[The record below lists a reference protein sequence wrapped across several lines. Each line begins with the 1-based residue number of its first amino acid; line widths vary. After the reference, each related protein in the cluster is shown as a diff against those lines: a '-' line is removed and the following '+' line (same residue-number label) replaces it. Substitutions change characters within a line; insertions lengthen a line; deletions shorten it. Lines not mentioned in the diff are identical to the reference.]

1 MIRLPGAAAG
11 CVSRAFGVGCAAK
24 RSGIGAGGMNGE
36 TKLRHRR
43 RREHRP
49 PPGAAPGVLSAVPG
63 AHPTILRLVGYD
75 TSQLVE
81 HESREVADIE
91 ARAKG
96 LANVWVDVEGLGDL
110 ATIQAVGQR
119 YGLHPLT
126 LEDIVQCIQ
135 RPKVESY
142 PDYLFI
148 VLRLPHFEGG
158 LITEQLAMVLGEGF
172 LVTFRERPSDCFKA
186 VRRRLLH
193 SHSRMRGK
201 NVDYLAYALIDA
213 SIDNYFPILERYGE
227 LIDQL
232 EEEVVERS
240 TDGLVSQIHD
250 LRRAVMEL
258 RRAVWPLREMLNML
272 MREGTPYVQP
282 DTRMFLRDCS
292 DHVSQLLDMIEID
305 REVTSTLLDL
315 HLSSLSARMNEIMK
329 VLTIIATIFIPLGF
343 FAGIYGMNFDPQVS
357 PFNMPELRWYYGYPL
372 ALLVMATV
380 AFGMLGYFWRKGWI
394 GGGDGRRRPRRDGRG
409 QAD

>member
-1 MIRLPGAAAG
+1 
-11 CVSRAFGVGCAAK
+11 
-24 RSGIGAGGMNGE
+24 MNGE

-201 NVDYLAYALIDA
+201 NV
-213 SIDNYFPILERYGE
+213 
-227 LIDQL
+227 
-232 EEEVVERS
+232 
-240 TDGLVSQIHD
+240 TT
-250 LRRAVMEL
+250 
-258 RRAVWPLREMLNML
+258 WP
-272 MREGTPYVQP
+272 
-282 DTRMFLRDCS
+282 
-292 DHVSQLLDMIEID
+292 
-305 REVTSTLLDL
+305 
-315 HLSSLSARMNEIMK
+315 
-329 VLTIIATIFIPLGF
+329 
-343 FAGIYGMNFDPQVS
+343 
-357 PFNMPELRWYYGYPL
+357 MP
-372 ALLVMATV
+372 
-380 AFGMLGYFWRKGWI
+380 
-394 GGGDGRRRPRRDGRG
+394 
-409 QAD
+409 